1 MERIKISG
9 ERKIRQKKK
18 FGRKETEIRIDM
30 DLNFGRKKMN
40 E

>member
-1 MERIKISG
+1 MERIKIGG
-9 ERKIRQKKK
+9 ERKIRQT
-18 FGRKETEIRIDM
+18 FERKETEIRIDM